1 MRACITA
8 LCPTYGR
15 FELLRDAV
23 ACFLLQTYRPRR
35 LLILNDAPEPLR
47 LTERGNT
54 LRLPGC
60 IIEVWNADSR
70 YETLGHKRQALLT
83 AAWGSLRS
91 VEGGK
96 LEGYR
101 PTSGPNPF
109 GATGAL
115 AAHWDDDD
123 WYLPWHLRQCVE
135 ALEDSGA
142 DCVKPRGAWW
152 LRGPRDDFSARG
164 PCHNVFEG
172 QMAFDRRSAID
183 LGGYSREDSGQ
194 AKHLLNAFKAAN
206 AFERFEPELISY
218 CYRWGHD
225 GAHVSAVQGEGWA
238 ESNNDFGGVEPLIP
252 ADAAPIRWAMN
263 RMQPPLQR
271 LLDTLRGDV
280 STDRHSRLKEALNA
294 AYSRLDE
301 DGRPASSRD
310 PDV

>member
-1 MRACITA
+1 MSDALVTA

-23 ACFLLQTYRPRR
+23 ACFLLQDCKPRR
-35 LLILNDAPEPLR
+35 LIILNDAPTAIR
-47 LTERGNT
+47 LTENGGP

-60 IIEVWNADSR
+60 TVEAWNAPQR

-194 AKHLLNAFKAAN
+194 AKHLLNAFKAAD
-206 AFERFEPELISY
+206 AFERFEPQLISY
-218 CYRWGHD
+218 CYRWSREACHISAAGS
-225 GAHVSAVQGEGWA
+225 GAKFADD
-238 ESNNDFGGVEPLIP
+238 NNDFGGGHPLLP
-252 ADAAPIRWAMN
+252 SGARPLLWARD
-263 RMQPPLQR
+263 RMRPVWNR
-271 LLDTLRGDV
+271 LLRRLPDQTARRGAE
-280 STDRHSRLKEALNA
+280 TALA
-294 AYSRLDE
+294 ECL
-301 DGRPASSRD
+301 
-310 PDV
+310 